1 MNKRFTWPV
10 TPVAAKENIVIFGT
24 LRFTV
29 LTEQLI
35 RIEQD
40 PQGIFE
46 DRASQSVFHRDFVPV
61 QFSVVREPELVLE
74 TAKLRLTCGG
84 TLESLCI
91 TLKCVP
97 GTSWHYGDPFETLGG
112 TVSTLDTVDGEIPVE
127 PGVCSRQGFAVL
139 DDSQCMILNDGWV
152 DVRSENTK
160 DLYFFGYGYE
170 YKKAVA
176 DLYRLTGRAPLLPD
190 YALGNWW
197 SRYHAYT
204 QEEYLALMDKF
215 RREDI
220 PFSVGVVDM
229 DWHITELPDGESGW
243 TGYTWNEELFPDY
256 RQFLKDL
263 HGFGIKTALNLHP
276 ARGVRKHEAMYEDMC
291 KALGKPADGTP
302 CNLDI
307 LSPEYMEKYF
317 DVIHH
322 PYEEDGVDFWWMGWQ
337 QGKDYH
343 WIHEPN
349 RDGKLR
355 DPREILDPLW
365 QLNHLH
371 ILDIQRDGKRPMFF
385 SRYSG
390 PGSQRYP
397 VGFSGDTVVTWESL
411 DFQPKFTAMAS
422 NVGYSWWSH
431 DIGGHYAGY
440 RDDDLTARWVQLG
453 VFSPINRLHSS
464 CNPFINKEPWD
475 YDAITEKVMRQS
487 LKLRHQLFPY
497 LYTMNYRT
505 HTQLE
510 PLVQPMYY
518 SHPQRQEAYDVKNQF
533 WFGDQMIVAPITSKR
548 SAATGM
554 GMVKAWI
561 PEGIWTDFFTGTV
574 YDGLQGRMLD
584 LYRDAYSIP
593 VLCKA
598 GAIVPMRAHTPHDNR
613 LCGAEALEIL
623 VFPGADNSFTLYEDA
638 GDGNAY
644 QQGAFVTT
652 ELSLRYSKTHA
663 VFTVAPAAGDRTL
676 IPENRSYEVKFRGF
690 EKPARVSVNGEACS
704 FTYDPETQTII
715 VRLEAATADGFRV
728 ELEGEAL
735 RGTNANWLDRAVEL
749 LKRSQIGMDA
759 KERTYRYLQEKK
771 YWNDPY
777 FFVKECL
784 HFARSWEEKDAA
796 RAVLELYLC
805 EREYK
810 RP

>member
-1 MNKRFTWPV
+1 
-10 TPVAAKENIVIFGT
+10 
-24 LRFTV
+24 
-29 LTEQLI
+29 
-35 RIEQD
+35 
-40 PQGIFE
+40 
-46 DRASQSVFHRDFVPV
+46 
-61 QFSVVREPELVLE
+61 
-74 TAKLRLTCGG
+74 
-84 TLESLCI
+84 
-91 TLKCVP
+91 
-97 GTSWHYGDPFETLGG
+97 
-112 TVSTLDTVDGEIPVE
+112 
-127 PGVCSRQGFAVL
+127 
-139 DDSQCMILNDGWV
+139 
-152 DVRSENTK
+152 
-160 DLYFFGYGYE
+160 
-170 YKKAVA
+170 
-176 DLYRLTGRAPLLPD
+176 
-190 YALGNWW
+190 
-197 SRYHAYT
+197 
-204 QEEYLALMDKF
+204 
-215 RREDI
+215 
-220 PFSVGVVDM
+220 
-229 DWHITELPDGESGW
+229 
-243 TGYTWNEELFPDY
+243 
-256 RQFLKDL
+256 
-263 HGFGIKTALNLHP
+263 
-276 ARGVRKHEAMYEDMC
+276 
-291 KALGKPADGTP
+291 
-302 CNLDI
+302 
-307 LSPEYMEKYF
+307 
-317 DVIHH
+317 
-322 PYEEDGVDFWWMGWQ
+322 
-337 QGKDYH
+337 
-343 WIHEPN
+343 
-349 RDGKLR
+349 
-355 DPREILDPLW
+355 
-365 QLNHLH
+365 
-371 ILDIQRDGKRPMFF
+371 
-385 SRYSG
+385 
-390 PGSQRYP
+390 
-397 VGFSGDTVVTWESL
+397 
-411 DFQPKFTAMAS
+411 
-422 NVGYSWWSH
+422 
-431 DIGGHYAGY
+431 
-440 RDDDLTARWVQLG
+440 VQLG

-574 YDGLQGRMLD
+574 YDGLRGRMLD

-735 RGTNANWLDRAVEL
+735 RGTNANWLDRAVEI